1 MKNQLTR
8 RDVMKAAGAATAIAA
23 VSAIPALRTGS
34 AARPTRAAG
43 DPVTFGVIGTGDR
56 ATRLLT
62 LSKNVDRG
70 RCVALCD
77 VYQPNLRSA
86 VKLMDGKPK
95 AYADYREL
103 LADPKIDAVII
114 ATPLYTHFPITRDA
128 LLAGKHVL
136 CEKSL
141 VFLPQ
146 EVHALR
152 ALHAERPRQVL
163 QTGLQRRYSPFYQT
177 AKAMIDQGLIGEV
190 THIRAQWH
198 RNGSGRRPVNDP
210 ALDRQINWRFHREYS
225 GGLTAELASHQLDV
239 ADWFFG
245 ATPEFVC
252 GIGGIDYWKDGR
264 STYDNIELLYQYPK
278 GRKLMYSAI
287 STNGFLDLFNGTRP
301 QFGEEIMGTGGTLQ
315 ITIGDA
321 ANAAV
326 GPAIALWYREPNA
339 PKVEAAGKAKENWV
353 AGATTAATGGK
364 PKALPLLLPQDQI
377 GAADSFLAKEAK
389 YAKRWLYAHNIRM
402 PEEERNPVEIEID
415 EFFRNVREGG
425 EPAANMEVGL
435 NDSIGV
441 ILSNL
446 AMDEGRRVHY
456 SEMERMGRPAGA

>member
-1 MKNQLTR
+1 
-8 RDVMKAAGAATAIAA
+8 MKAAGAATAVAA
-23 VSAIPALRTGS
+23 VSAIPAWRTGS
-34 AARPTRAAG
+34 AAKPARAAA
-43 DPVTFGVIGTGDR
+43 DQVTFAVIGTGDR

-62 LSKNVDRG
+62 LSKNVDSG
-70 RCVALCD
+70 RCAALCD
-77 VYQPNLRSA
+77 VYPPNLQAA
-86 VKLMDGKPK
+86 VRLMDGQPRP
-95 AYADYREL
+95 YADYREVL
-103 LADPKIDAVII
+103 SDPHIDAVII

-128 LLAGKHVL
+128 LLAGKHVF

-141 VFLPQ
+141 VFQPA

-152 ALHAERPRQVL
+152 ALHAARPQQVL

-198 RNGSGRRPVNDP
+198 RNGSGRRPVSDP
-210 ALDRQINWRFHREYS
+210 KLDRQINWRFYREYS

-239 ADWFFG
+239 ADWYFG

-252 GIGGIDYWKDGR
+252 GIGGIDHFQDGR
-264 STYDNIELLYQYPK
+264 TTYDNIQLLYRYPK

-301 QFGEEIMGTGGTLQ
+301 QFGEEIMGTGGTIQ

-321 ANAAV
+321 ANPAV
-326 GPAIALWYREPNA
+326 GPAVALWYRETNA

-353 AGATTAATGGK
+353 AGATKAATGGP
-364 PKALPLLLPQDQI
+364 PKALPILLPQDQI
-377 GAADSFLAKEAK
+377 GAADSFLAREAK
-389 YAKRWLYAHNIRM
+389 FARRWLYSHNIRM
-402 PEEERNPVEIEID
+402 PEEERNPVEIEIED
-415 EFFRNVREGG
+415 FFRCVRNGTR
-425 EPAANMEVGL
+425 PVADIEVGL

-441 ILSNL
+441 ILSNR
-446 AMDEGRRVHY
+446 AMDEGRRVYY
-456 SEMERMGRPAGA
+456 SEMERMGAMAG